1 MPYWKV
7 SSRVKKFRS
16 GSRIPYYIYTLTSL
30 TSVQEKVKV
39 HSFRKYAPRAGDHW
53 LWACCFY
60 ELLGLSTFLN
70 YKRKLKRIF
79 IQYIYFIIAK
89 NRSSNWEIEST
100 QLENKNFPTGKNFF
114 HS

>member
-100 QLENKNFPTGKNFF
+100 QL
-114 HS
+114 

>member
-16 GSRIPYYIYTLTSL
+16 GSRVPYYIYTLTSL

-70 YKRKLKRIF
+70 YKRKLK
-79 IQYIYFIIAK
+79 YIYTVYLFHNCK
-89 NRSSNWEIEST
+89 KMVFQLGNRIH
-100 QLENKNFPTGKNFF
+100 LTGK
-114 HS
+114 